1 MGYDDDE
8 EYGGEE
14 GKRYDRPRSPSPVKV
29 VDVEKIKP
37 NTDENKGEIRLA
49 LSWETSLCM

>member
-8 EYGGEE
+8 EYGG
-14 GKRYDRPRSPSPVKV
+14 GDDRPRRSASPPKV

-37 NTDENKGEIRLA
+37 NTEENKGEISTQLNLA
-49 LSWETSLCM
+49 